1 MPDVFED
8 IFSHEPLDPTEAAR
22 RNVRALRHRF
32 YTCVEV
38 MPGAGGATAAGFAI
52 LLDGRPV
59 RTPARRALAAP
70 TAALAEAIAA
80 EWEAQRELI
89 EPAAMPLTRLAN
101 TIIDG
106 VALAPEAVAQEIAAY
121 LGSDLVCHRAT
132 TPARLV
138 ERQAAHWDPII
149 TFAREALGAPFV
161 VHSGVMHTAQPAD
174 AIAAARAGIPRQPWR
189 LGAVHAITTLTGSA
203 LIALGVASRAIDR
216 DAAWAA
222 AHVDEDWNLE
232 LWGRDELA
240 LKQRA
245 YRLAEMTAAAKVLE
259 EIGA

>member
-1 MPDVFED
+1 MRDVFED
-8 IFSHEPLDPTEAAR
+8 IFSHEPPDPAEAAR
-22 RNVRALRHRF
+22 RNMRALKRRF
-32 YTCVEV
+32 YVGVEV
-38 MPGAGGATAAGFAI
+38 RPQPGGAGPGGAAI

-240 LKQRA
+240 LKHRA

-259 EIGA
+259 EVG